1 MPPLR
6 TDPALHT
13 CEYCQRRFKKQG
25 FLNRHLLQRK
35 ATGGVL
41 KLTIDMA
48 KGDVARLPPQAS
60 TPKPKGRRGRKKKG
74 QPQAQSA
81 TEVKPNTRVFL
92 YPFATG
98 EVGRKGGPVP
108 TVVNLCT
115 PSPPPNAKMPGPRW
129 RTDNQQAIPG
139 PSHRAPP
146 EENTWFNQRPPPLNP
161 TPPLTN
167 EDFLRRRRRYHL
179 TTDSPSLAPSLGS
192 VSNSREG
199 SVASGHSRSS
209 TSSRRSRQKRKRLYA
224 VNPSATHTRFESS
237 DEVCHDKQTA
247 VDKPPPLPTPHELP
261 SPACRDDSQNGD
273 AFDLDAISL
282 PSRLGSPSPSPS
294 VSPHHTASPSQ
305 SPPPPIDEP
314 PSQTPSYSQRYP
326 ARCSTYNSGGSVKPD
341 PATTF
346 SDDRDVRMEDA
357 GKDEELSAVES
368 QPPVRKRHRHVKSS
382 SGPPSEAVSNSQL
395 SPMLVCSTRPSM
407 KGRSSPSR
415 GSIYASISSEEQQSE
430 VDDNRH
436 RKARRGKGKSN
447 SSPLPTDSNLER
459 DSATPESARWSHYS
473 EPPSRR
479 QSLHSPH
486 AILSSPT
493 HNTEPTTPND
503 DDGSAVETYSVQTTT
518 SAARR
523 HSIDFNAAAVSE
535 SLQGFLEHAQKIHQ
549 PVFHR
554 SRLVPDKAGPVRPTN
569 PPPRGTAPPRIVSSA
584 PNASLTVTDRPQ
596 TNHNPS
602 LLTAATERVR
612 EERPQHS
619 PEAPTSRALSPSIP
633 PAPTPGAPPLRA
645 AITSL
650 ASAAPN
656 PFLRSPTAT
665 DDHLIQLF
673 NLTFG
678 TTLHSIL
685 SLSSPSSSTSS
696 SSPHPTMTSPTKLAS
711 CSLHDPRLTST
722 LVPQLAHRLNLAD
735 AWGILPG
742 WQVLDVG
749 CGSGDSTL
757 AFAQAVGSEGHVT
770 GIDPG
775 SLDEGSPTLSQAQ
788 GYILRSRL
796 GPRISF
802 KQADTPS
809 FLASGGSFDAATLCH
824 SLWYFDSRATV
835 RRLFQA
841 LANGNVKRVL
851 LAEYTGEARTE
862 AQEPHALAAQVQVQ
876 FYHAQA
882 RGEGEGPILPGV
894 REALRPAEIV
904 REAQEAGWRVAN
916 EGVLQSPEGMVDGKL
931 AVQGVLDP
939 AFTARLLSFGVRGT
953 TADMLG
959 MVQEIRGMK
968 DDLMR
973 EGEDVDTMDV
983 AWVVLEKA

>member
-6 TDPALHT
+6 TEPTLHA
-13 CEYCQRRFKKQG
+13 CGYCQRRFKKQG
-25 FLNRHLLQRK
+25 SLDRHLLQH
-35 ATGGVL
+35 
-41 KLTIDMA
+41 MA
-48 KGDVARLPPQAS
+48 RGDVARLPPQAS
-60 TPKPKGRRGRKKKG
+60 TPKPRARRGRKKKA
-74 QPQAQSA
+74 QAKAQSA

-129 RTDNQQAIPG
+129 RTDNQQATSG
-139 PSHRAPP
+139 PFHRAPP

-167 EDFLRRRRRYHL
+167 EDFLRRRRYHL
-179 TTDSPSLAPSLGS
+179 TTDSPSLAPSLGG

-224 VNPSATHTRFESS
+224 VTPSGTHTRFGSS
-237 DEVCHDKQTA
+237 NEGCHDEQAA
-247 VDKPPPLPTPHELP
+247 VDNTPPGPTPRELP
-261 SPACRDDSQNGD
+261 SPAGRDDSQNGD
-273 AFDLDAISL
+273 VFDLDAISL
-282 PSRLGSPSPSPS
+282 PSRLGCPSPSHS
-294 VSPHHTASPSQ
+294 VSSHRTASPSQ
-305 SPPPPIDEP
+305 SPRPSIDEP
-314 PSQTPSYSQRYP
+314 PPQTPSDSLRYQ
-326 ARCSTYNSGGSVKPD
+326 ARCSTYNSGVSAEPD
-341 PATTF
+341 PAMSF
-346 SDDRDVRMEDA
+346 SDDRDVPMEDA
-357 GKDEELSAVES
+357 GQDEELSDVES
-368 QPPVRKRHRHVKSS
+368 QTPLRKRHRNVKSS
-382 SGPPSEAVSNSQL
+382 SAPPSKAVPDSQL
-395 SPMLVCSTRPSM
+395 SAMLVRSTRPSM

-415 GSIYASISSEEQQSE
+415 GSIDASISSEEEQQSE

-447 SSPLPTDSNLER
+447 SSPLLTDSNLER

-473 EPPSRR
+473 GPPSR

-486 AILSSPT
+486 ASLSSPT
-493 HNTEPTTPND
+493 HNTEPTAPND
-503 DDGSAVETYSVQTTT
+503 DDGSAVETYSVQTTA

-523 HSIDFNAAAVSE
+523 YSIGFNAAAVSE

-554 SRLVPDKAGPVRPTN
+554 SHLVPDKAGPSWPTN
-569 PPPRGTAPPRIVSSA
+569 PPPRGTTPPKIVRSA
-584 PNASLTVTDRPQ
+584 PNASSTVTDKPQ
-596 TNHNPS
+596 SNPS
-602 LLTAATERVR
+602 LLTAATERVGGKR
-612 EERPQHS
+612 ARHS
-619 PEAPTSRALSPSIP
+619 PEAPTSGALSPSIP
-633 PAPTPGAPPLRA
+633 PAPTPGAPPSRA

-650 ASAAPN
+650 PSAAPT
-656 PFLRSPTAT
+656 PLLRSRVKMAST
-665 DDHLIQLF
+665 
-673 NLTFG
+673 G
-678 TTLHSIL
+678 TQTEMAAPNTYHTNQAHASPPMNSSLKSCDTHHSCTVC
-685 SLSSPSSSTSS
+685 S
-696 SSPHPTMTSPTKLAS
+696 HPTMTSPTKLAS

-757 AFAQAVGSEGHVT
+757 AFAQAVGSEGHIT

-796 GPRISF
+796 GPRITF

-894 REALRPAEIV
+894 REALRPAEI
-904 REAQEAGWRVAN
+904 
-916 EGVLQSPEGMVDGKL
+916 SPEGMVDGKL

-939 AFTARLLSFGVRGT
+939 AFTAQLLSFGVRGT

>member
-569 PPPRGTAPPRIVSSA
+569 PPPRGTAPPRIVQVRWRGG
-584 PNASLTVTDRPQ
+584 TW
-596 TNHNPS
+596 
-602 LLTAATERVR
+602 LTA
-612 EERPQHS
+612 
-619 PEAPTSRALSPSIP
+619 
-633 PAPTPGAPPLRA
+633 
-645 AITSL
+645 
-650 ASAAPN
+650 
-656 PFLRSPTAT
+656 TAT

>member
-569 PPPRGTAPPRIVSSA
+569 PPPRGTAPPRIVRWRGG
-584 PNASLTVTDRPQ
+584 TW
-596 TNHNPS
+596 
-602 LLTAATERVR
+602 LTA
-612 EERPQHS
+612 
-619 PEAPTSRALSPSIP
+619 
-633 PAPTPGAPPLRA
+633 
-645 AITSL
+645 
-650 ASAAPN
+650 
-656 PFLRSPTAT
+656 TAT